1 LGYVES
7 FGDNSTHKFPRSLNP
22 PHYPA
27 HADHQHPPSHQ
38 AAWRATF
45 PYLTGNQPGRAPVC
59 RPFTHARRSSARASP
74 APLTRRHALDRR
86 HPRHHQQP
94 ARSRLPRTQTSGL
107 ARRCPKTI
115 LHLQI
120 RRTLWEWWYVGVSWL
135 HGSTFRLIGQ
145 AGSARGAATLFGLGA
160 RHLLQVI
167 LTHETNENAACI
179 VIPRDAGNHGYHG
192 LGVRA
197 CGLGFRGARGL

>member
-1 LGYVES
+1 
-7 FGDNSTHKFPRSLNP
+7 
-22 PHYPA
+22 
-27 HADHQHPPSHQ
+27 
-38 AAWRATF
+38 
-45 PYLTGNQPGRAPVC
+45 
-59 RPFTHARRSSARASP
+59 
-74 APLTRRHALDRR
+74 
-86 HPRHHQQP
+86 
-94 ARSRLPRTQTSGL
+94 
-107 ARRCPKTI
+107 
-115 LHLQI
+115 
-120 RRTLWEWWYVGVSWL
+120 VGVSWL